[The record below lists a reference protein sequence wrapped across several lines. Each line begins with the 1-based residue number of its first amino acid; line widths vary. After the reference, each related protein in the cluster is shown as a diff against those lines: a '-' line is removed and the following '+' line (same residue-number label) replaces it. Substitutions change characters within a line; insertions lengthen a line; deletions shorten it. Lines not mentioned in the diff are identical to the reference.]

1 MYIFIVGTSYKQ
13 KYLLTLGDPL
23 EYKENKNEEE
33 SIEGCGKDT
42 IVYRFKTEED
52 LIIAFSSL
60 QKREKPHITTGWNI
74 FNFDTTFLLKR
85 AKLHRCLPNFLLQGF
100 PKDQL
105 GKEKEVKWQSKA
117 YGTTDLKFIDCEGI
131 LCIDLMDAVQKE
143 HKLDSYSLNFV
154 AKHFLGSK
162 KMI

>member
-1 MYIFIVGTSYKQ
+1 M
-13 KYLLTLGDPL
+13 
-23 EYKENKNEEE
+23 
-33 SIEGCGKDT
+33 
-42 IVYRFKTEED
+42 
-52 LIIAFSSL
+52 
-60 QKREKPHITTGWNI
+60 
-74 FNFDTTFLLKR
+74 LKR

-162 KMI
+162 KDDLKPKEIFICYREGIKKEVKNIVIHPL